1 MKTGIIGASGYSGET
16 LVRLLAKHPQAQLSV
31 VTSRKLAGTPLSTV
45 IPYLRGV
52 MDELTFTDSKV
63 EELIDSDVD
72 VFFLALPH
80 GVSAEFAV
88 PLVNAG
94 KTVIDLSADFR
105 LYSASLY
112 KEYYGH
118 EHPCPEWLTKAPY
131 LIPELM
137 QDSAWMQSKLI
148 ACAGCYPT
156 SILTPLVPL
165 LRAGLLNAQ
174 GIVISSCSGVSGGGK
189 KADEYYGYSERTQ
202 SMVAYGAPKHRHLSE
217 IEEQL
222 GFAHGSEVTVQFLP
236 HLAPMRAGIE
246 TTIVSKANG
255 TLDQVYAAWNAQYG
269 NKPFVSVLPS
279 KTFPDTKYVVGSNR
293 VDISAVYD
301 GRTGNFI
308 INSAIDNL
316 IKGAS
321 GQAIQIMNLMHG
333 FDEKA
338 GLI

>member
-16 LVRLLAKHPQAQLSV
+16 LVRLLARHPQAELSV
-31 VTSRKLAGTPLSTV
+31 VTSRKLAGTPLAQV
-45 IPYLRGV
+45 IPYLRGIV
-52 MDELTFTDSKV
+52 DHICFTNSKV
-63 EELIDSDVD
+63 EELVTSDVD

-80 GVSAEFAV
+80 GVSAEFAI
-88 PLVNAG
+88 PLVEAG

-105 LYSASLY
+105 LYNKELY
-112 KEYYGH
+112 EEFYGK
-118 EHPCPEWLTKAPY
+118 EHPCPEWLGKAPY

-137 QDSAWMQSKLI
+137 LDDSWKESKLI

-156 SILTPLVPL
+156 SILTPLIPL
-165 LRAGLLNAQ
+165 VRSGVVDTQN
-174 GIVISSCSGVSGGGK
+174 IVISSCSGVSGGGK
-189 KADEYYGYSERTQ
+189 KADEFYGYSERTQ

-217 IEEQL
+217 VEEQL
-222 GFAHGSEVTVQFLP
+222 TFANGDKVTVQFLP

-246 TTIVSKANG
+246 STIVAKAKG
-255 TLDQVYAAWNAQYG
+255 SLEDVYAAWNKQYDG
-269 NKPFVSVLPS
+269 KPFVSVLPS

-301 GRTGNFI
+301 ERTGNFV
-308 INSAIDNL
+308 INSAVDNL

-321 GQAIQIMNLMHG
+321 GQAIQIMNLIHG

>member
-1 MKTGIIGASGYSGET
+1 MKAGIIGASGYSGET
-16 LVRLLAKHPQAQLSV
+16 LVRLLARHPQVELSV
-31 VTSRKLAGTPLSTV
+31 VTSRKLAGTPLSDT

-52 MDELTFTDSKV
+52 MDDLCFTNSKV
-63 EELIDSDVD
+63 EELVDSDVD

-80 GVSAEFAV
+80 GVSSEFAI
-88 PLVNAG
+88 PLVEAG

-105 LYSASLY
+105 LYSAELY
-112 KEYYGH
+112 EEFYGS
-118 EHPCPEWLTKAPY
+118 EHPYPEWLEKAPY
-131 LIPELM
+131 MIPELAKS
-137 QDSAWMQSKLI
+137 DSWKQSKLI

-165 LRAGLLNAQ
+165 LWAGVIEPQ

-189 KADEYYGYSERTQ
+189 KADEFYSYSERTQ

-217 IEEQL
+217 VEEQL
-222 GFAHGSEVTVQFLP
+222 GFAHGAKVTVQFLP

-246 TTIVSKANG
+246 STIVAKAKG
-255 TLDQVYAAWNAQYG
+255 TLGDVYQAWNAQYEDEI
-269 NKPFVSVLPS
+269 FVKVLPS
-279 KTFPDTKYVVGSNR
+279 KTFPDTKHVVGSNR

-301 GRTGNFI
+301 ERTGNI
-308 INSAIDNL
+308 VINSAIDNL

-321 GQAIQIMNLMHG
+321 GQAIQIMNLMYG